1 MFGRKKTKD
10 SERVKFDKVAFK
22 KSLRLLKYSGPY
34 KWNFFIGFIFL
45 ILSSV
50 MVMVFPI
57 LMGKLIDHDNSTRGF
72 DFDLQDQLTNDLNN
86 INLIAILLFVTFF
99 SMAVFSFLRIYL
111 FSRMTENSL
120 RDIRK
125 KAFSSIVRFPID
137 FFNRNKVGEVT
148 SRISTD
154 LNLYRETLNTTFA
167 EFIRQ
172 FLVIGI
178 GVGYLF
184 YASASL
190 AALMLSVF
198 PVVILAAIIFGKFI
212 KKLSVEAQD
221 KSAESNGR
229 LEEALTSI
237 NNVKAFGNETY
248 EETKYFSLINR
259 LRDLDLKSGR
269 WRGLFVSFII
279 FVIFSAV
286 VVIVWRGNVLVAEGR
301 LAANELSTFIMMTVF
316 VGSSFGSLPNLYS
329 NLVKTI
335 GATEKLVDLIELDQE
350 EFTGTTEIIQ
360 NGNVS
365 FNNVSFEYPQ
375 RKDVTVLKKVSFD
388 IKAGETVA
396 LVGSSGSGKST
407 IASLL
412 LSFYHPTEGEILFD
426 NKINSTNLETVRNAI
441 GFVPQEVILFGGSI
455 KENIAYGNLLAS
467 DEEITEAARK
477 ANALEFIDSFPD
489 KWETIVGA
497 RGIQLSG
504 GQRQRIAIARALLKD
519 PKILILDEATSAL
532 DSESEKVVQDALDKL
547 MEGRTSFVIAH
558 RLSTI
563 RKASKILVLNDGE
576 LVESGSHQS
585 LIEKDGVYANLH
597 NLQVEV

>member
-10 SERVKFDKVAFK
+10 TEKVKFDKVAFK

-57 LMGKLIDHDNSTRGF
+57 LMGKLIDHENSTRGF
-72 DFDLQDQLTNDLNN
+72 DFNLQDQLTNDLNN

-148 SRISTD
+148 SRIATD

-190 AALMLSVF
+190 AVLMLSVF
-198 PVVILAAIIFGKFI
+198 PIVIVAAIIFGKFI

-286 VVIVWRGNVLVAEGR
+286 VVIVWRGNVLVSEGR
-301 LAANELSTFIMMTVF
+301 LEANELSTFIMMTVF

-350 EFTGTTEIIQ
+350 KFTGDMDIIE

-375 RKDVTVLKKVSFD
+375 RKDVTVLKNVSFD

-426 NKINSTNLETVRNAI
+426 NKIDSTNLETVRNAI

-455 KENIAYGNLLAS
+455 KENIAYGNLLAT

-477 ANALEFIDSFPD
+477 ANALEFIESFPE
-489 KWETIVGA
+489 KWETVVGA

-597 NLQVEV
+597 NLQVEA